1 MNTNGA
7 TANIE
12 VFVLLFVHNNYPKL
26 RFKIS
31 RRLIKLIFQLSM
43 QKLQKQSIRMAEHDI
58 DFMVV
63 QNYDN
68 RKFKQIKWKKLCPW
82 R

>member
-1 MNTNGA
+1 
-7 TANIE
+7 
-12 VFVLLFVHNNYPKL
+12 
-26 RFKIS
+26 
-31 RRLIKLIFQLSM
+31 M

-68 RKFKQIKWKKLCPW
+68 RKFKQIKWKKLGPW